1 MSLMALQRAPA
12 SSSPVLSATNL
23 CVTYTGERGRTHA
36 LDGVDLAIREGEF
49 VSLLGPSGCGKST
62 LLRVACG
69 LLPPT
74 SGAMELRGQKISGPT
89 SNIGIV
95 FQQPTLLPWKSVV
108 ENVLVPCDILG
119 HPRGRT
125 KPRALEL
132 LQLMGLASF
141 TDHYPGE
148 LSGGMQQRVGLA
160 RSLVHDPDLLLMDEP
175 FAALDALT
183 REQIAL
189 ELQALWLR
197 QTKSVMFIT
206 HSIPEAVFLSDR
218 IVVLSRRPGRV
229 IRELNIDLPRPR
241 SLDTMRTA
249 QFGNTCH
256 ELRELFAVSGT
267 ID

>member
-1 MSLMALQRAPA
+1 
-12 SSSPVLSATNL
+12 
-23 CVTYTGERGRTHA
+23 VTYAVERGRTRA
-36 LDGVDLAIREGEF
+36 LDGVDLDIREGEF

-74 SGAMELRGQKISGPT
+74 SGEMALRGQRISGPT

-108 ENVLVPCDILG
+108 ANVLVPCDILG
-119 HPRGRT
+119 QPRSRT
-125 KPRALEL
+125 RPRALEL
-132 LQLMGLASF
+132 LQLMGLSEFAE
-141 TDHYPGE
+141 HYPGE

-183 REQIAL
+183 REQIAI

-197 QTKSVMFIT
+197 QTKSVLFIT

-229 IRELNIDLPRPR
+229 IHELVVDLPRPR
-241 SLDTMRTA
+241 SLDTMRSA
-249 QFGNTCH
+249 HFANHCH
-256 ELRELFAVSGT
+256 ELRALFAASGA
-267 ID
+267 IDRDKS